1 MVMKGSNGHAKQVL
15 RTIDSMRGEI
25 ICLSSDLV
33 KRQSINPLY
42 TGVDVDK
49 VLGGE
54 KECNEFLAP
63 ILKEFGCKTDLFEKA
78 PKRTNLVGVL
88 KGSGGGKSLILNGHI
103 DTVPFGKVE
112 DWTGKNPVS
121 GKVKDGKLYGRGS
134 CDMKA
139 GIAAM
144 IKAIEAVD
152 KARLR
157 LKGDII
163 FESVVG
169 EEVMSHEL
177 GTSACIER
185 GYKADAAIDPEPTV
199 LTVMPVT
206 SGLFWMKMTVEGK
219 PTHSCVRDEIIRAGG
234 KGDKVGVNALEKGVK
249 LMQAIQELE
258 QQWGITKQHPL
269 FNPGHFVLH
278 PGVIDGA
285 PHGVRVPFV
294 VSSYCTI
301 DYAIWHHPRETAE
314 RVKKEVEDYITK
326 ASKLDS
332 WLRKHPPKV
341 EWLLHWPPGEIP
353 SDHPICRTTA
363 SAHRQAS
370 GKEVITHAMPA
381 VTDVAFLDRAGVP
394 SIMYGPGDVMQA
406 HTIDEY
412 VPVDQLVTATKT
424 LALTAMDWCGVTKK

>member
-1 MVMKGSNGHAKQVL
+1 MLVSTAQEKRVL
-15 RTIDSMRGEI
+15 RLVDSSQNEVI
-25 ICLSSDLV
+25 NLCSELV

-54 KECNEFLAP
+54 KECNEYLEP
-63 ILKEFGCKTDLFEKA
+63 VLKNFGCKTELFEKA

-88 KGSGGGKSLILNGHI
+88 KGAGGGKSLILNGHI
-103 DTVPFGKVE
+103 DTVPFGKVDE
-112 DWTGKNPVS
+112 WTGKDPTS
-121 GKVKDGKLYGRGS
+121 GKVRDGKLYGRGA

-144 IKAIEAVD
+144 IKGIEAIG
-152 KARLR
+152 KAGLRLR
-157 LKGDII
+157 GDII

-199 LTVMPVT
+199 LSVMPVT
-206 SGLFWMKMTVEGK
+206 SGLFWMKLSVEGK
-219 PTHSCVRDEIIRAGG
+219 PTHSCVRDQFIRAGG
-234 KGDKVGVNALEKGVK
+234 KGDEVGVNALEKGVK
-249 LMQAIQELE
+249 IMNAIGELE

-285 PHGVRVPFV
+285 PYGVRVPFV

-301 DYAIWHHPRETAE
+301 DYAVWHHPRETAE
-314 RVKKEVEDYITK
+314 QVKKEVDDYIKK
-326 ASKLDS
+326 AAQLDP
-332 WLRKHPPKV
+332 WLSKHPPLV

-353 SDHPICRTTA
+353 ADHPICKTTGK
-363 SAHRQAS
+363 SHQEVTGSQA
-370 GKEVITHAMPA
+370 KIQAMPA
-381 VTDVAFLDRAGVP
+381 VTDVAFLDKAGIP

-406 HTIDEY
+406 HTIDEF
-412 VPVDQLVTATKT
+412 VAVDQLITATKT
-424 LALTAMDWCGVTKK
+424 LALTAMDWCGVTEN